1 MTDKTAE
8 QIADEL
14 LEKAGFRKAHTAK
27 AGAVGAAR
35 HVPWQN
41 HVFTAAQ
48 LRLRT
53 FPSISYVVPDLLPD
67 GLSIIAG
74 RPKIGKSWLALDVC
88 IAVASGQFCLGERK
102 PVQGDVLYAAL
113 EDNPRRLQRRI
124 DKLLSPF
131 KAPWPERLTLATSW
145 RRLDKG
151 GVDDVCQWIESKPEP
166 RLVVLDTLAGVRPI
180 RTTQGYAE
188 DYESLATLHRL
199 ANEKCVAIAVLHH
212 TRKMEAD
219 DPLDTVSGTLG
230 LAGCADTVLILNRT
244 SKGTTLYVRG
254 RDVEE
259 AEHAVSFDKVGC
271 RWTIVGNASEVHRSA
286 ERSQILSAFMEAGD
300 VLSPQE
306 ITAATGMSPTNVWQ
320 MLHRMTADGDVEK
333 VGRGKYR
340 HPDAATVDPRS
351 GR

>member
-1 MTDKTAE
+1 M
-8 QIADEL
+8 
-14 LEKAGFRKAHTAK
+14 
-27 AGAVGAAR
+27 
-35 HVPWQN
+35 
-41 HVFTAAQ
+41 
-48 LRLRT
+48 
-53 FPSISYVVPDLLPD
+53 S
-67 GLSIIAG
+67 
-74 RPKIGKSWLALDVC
+74 
-88 IAVASGQFCLGERK
+88 
-102 PVQGDVLYAAL
+102 
-113 EDNPRRLQRRI
+113 
-124 DKLLSPF
+124 
-131 KAPWPERLTLATSW
+131 
-145 RRLDKG
+145 
-151 GVDDVCQWIESKPEP
+151 
-166 RLVVLDTLAGVRPI
+166 
-180 RTTQGYAE
+180 
-188 DYESLATLHRL
+188 SLATLHRL